1 VGFRPS
7 WAISLLSRQALQRA
21 IRSFFHYAALEAPE
35 QAALIECV
43 LAIPRKRQTRPLL
56 DFLIRP
62 EIEALLSAPDLPIG
76 VSSLDGM
83 GRRTGGRR
91 RPGVFRRVAGF
102 LLRGRCSGAVPAGK
116 AGGFSAAAGV
126 VVPTVSSPAFPS
138 SAASDTL
145 RCAPRRRDVDGQ
157 SMGVLESADVVLEV
171 ANLGKSFPGV
181 QALAGVFFR
190 LRRGEVHAVVGE
202 NGAGKSTFMR
212 LLAGLETP
220 DDGEIRFR
228 GRPVR
233 LRHPHAARQ
242 LGVAMIHQELM
253 PFLDLTVAENILMG
267 RERTRGPFGWVDR
280 AAQRREAQR
289 LLRQLDVP
297 VSPDCRMRELGVAE
311 MQAVEIARAIGC
323 RAEVMIM
330 DEPTSA
336 LSERETRALFR
347 VMGDLRR
354 QGGAIIY
361 ISHRLEEVFE
371 LADTVTVLRDGR
383 HVVTGPVT
391 AFSRQSLI
399 ESMVGPPKPQIA
411 EPRPR
416 IAGVF
421 GGHGRAAGEPDRAA
435 NARPA
440 EDAAALV
447 VRGLSRAG
455 AFADVSFAVHR
466 GEIVGLTGLV
476 GAGRTELAQ
485 ALFGLVEAEAGEVRV
500 HGVAVRLRSPR
511 QAIDHGIALLTE
523 DRKRD
528 GLVLTMSVMHNLT
541 LSGLD
546 RCSRGGW
553 INGRREEAVA
563 DALIADF
570 GVRIAH
576 REQSTGTLSGGNQQK
591 VALGKALLPDPDI
604 VILDEPTRGIDVGA
618 KAEIYGLIRRLAQSG
633 KAILLNSSELPEVLA
648 LSDRILVMRQ
658 GRLSAALDPRRATPA
673 EILHWAMPE

>member
-1 VGFRPS
+1 
-7 WAISLLSRQALQRA
+7 
-21 IRSFFHYAALEAPE
+21 
-35 QAALIECV
+35 
-43 LAIPRKRQTRPLL
+43 
-56 DFLIRP
+56 
-62 EIEALLSAPDLPIG
+62 
-76 VSSLDGM
+76 M
-83 GRRTGGRR
+83 
-91 RPGVFRRVAGF
+91 
-102 LLRGRCSGAVPAGK
+102 
-116 AGGFSAAAGV
+116 
-126 VVPTVSSPAFPS
+126 
-138 SAASDTL
+138 
-145 RCAPRRRDVDGQ
+145 
-157 SMGVLESADVVLEV
+157 LESADVVLEV
-171 ANLGKSFPGV
+171 ENLGKSFPGV
-181 QALAGVFFR
+181 RALDGVCFR
-190 LRRGEVHAVVGE
+190 LRCGEVHAVVGE

-220 DDGEIRFR
+220 DAGEIRFR

-267 RERTRGPFGWVDR
+267 REPTRGPFGWVDR
-280 AAQRREAQR
+280 AAQRRDAQR
-289 LLRQLDVP
+289 LLRRLDVP

-336 LSERETRALFR
+336 LSEREARALFR

-354 QGGAIIY
+354 QGVAIIY

-383 HVVTGPVT
+383 HVVTGPVN

-399 ESMVGPPKPQIA
+399 ESMVGPPKSRVADFQSQIA
-411 EPRPR
+411 G
-416 IAGVF
+416 ACL
-421 GGHGRAAGEPDRAA
+421 GGGAVGSDRVAAE
-435 NARPA
+435 
-440 EDAAALV
+440 EAAALV

-455 AFADVSFAVHR
+455 AFVDVSFAVHR

-485 ALFGLVEAEAGEVRV
+485 VLFGLVEAEAGEVRV

-523 DRKRD
+523 DRKHD
-528 GLVLTMSVMHNLT
+528 GLVLSLPVMHNLT

-546 RCSRGGW
+546 CCSRGGW
-553 INGRREEAVA
+553 IDRRREEKVA
-563 DALIADF
+563 DALIADY
-570 GVRIAH
+570 GVKVAH
-576 REQSTGTLSGGNQQK
+576 REQSTATLSGGNQQK
-591 VALGKALLPDPDI
+591 VALGKALLTDPDI

-618 KAEIYGLIRRLAQSG
+618 KAEIYRLIRRLAQSG
-633 KAILLNSSELPEVLA
+633 KGILLISSELPEVLA

-658 GRLSAALDPRRATPA
+658 GRLSAALDPRKTTPA